1 MLLTTWNYTR
11 AIENYDKALAID
23 PNYKYALHDKGLT
36 LSNLGNYV
44 LAIQSFDKALTIA
57 PNDSGALKGKQNA
70 ISKLVASAPTS
81 GYSCGCSD
89 AQISNSDR
97 YINQPQKGPS
107 YHSKAYEGFNSCSG
121 NSNIF
126 IKHNNYN

>member
-1 MLLTTWNYTR
+1 MDPTYKEALIDKGFALNNLGIYTR

-44 LAIQSFDKALTIA
+44 LVIQCFDKALTIA
-57 PNDSGALKGKQNA
+57 QNDRGALKGKQNA

-81 GYSCGCSD
+81 GYNRGCID
-89 AQISNSDR
+89 AQIPNSSER
-97 YINQPQKGPS
+97 YINQSKNGP
-107 YHSKAYEGFNSCSG
+107 GFHRG
-121 NSNIF
+121 A
-126 IKHNNYN
+126 